1 MISMIYGGENPR
13 NVKDLI
19 CPSKFDHKKAEVNQP
34 QLTSIL
40 YLIYPYFF
48 TSKMAP
54 LLPEVTMTS
63 YLAK

>member
-1 MISMIYGGENPR
+1 MSKI
-13 NVKDLI
+13 LI
-19 CPSKFDHKKAEVNQP
+19 CPRKFDHKKAEVNQP